1 MIRVAVCDD
10 EAFMR
15 DELSGLVSRY
25 LEERCLSSYEFTAFE
40 NGNSLLESQESFD
53 LIFLDIQMESPDG
66 METARRLRE
75 REQSSLL
82 VFVTVLKEPVF
93 EAFKVRAFD
102 YLVKPLK
109 KEIFERTMDRALRE
123 WEQKPGRSLFI
134 QKRNSCQVIL
144 LSKIVYCEVL
154 GRKIYIHEKD
164 KTVTEY
170 YERLEELERRVDR
183 RFYRCHRSYLVNL
196 DYVRGCKGGQILL
209 PGGEQIPVSRLRER
223 ELTQVLL
230 RRMKERTNEGIF

>member
-123 WEQKPGRSLFI
+123 W
-134 QKRNSCQVIL
+134 
-144 LSKIVYCEVL
+144 
-154 GRKIYIHEKD
+154 
-164 KTVTEY
+164 
-170 YERLEELERRVDR
+170 
-183 RFYRCHRSYLVNL
+183 
-196 DYVRGCKGGQILL
+196 
-209 PGGEQIPVSRLRER
+209 
-223 ELTQVLL
+223 
-230 RRMKERTNEGIF
+230 

>member
-1 MIRVAVCDD
+1 MIRLAVCDD
-10 EAFMR
+10 ESYMR
-15 DELSGLVSRY
+15 EELCSLVSKY
-25 LEERCLSSYEFTAFE
+25 MEERCSSSYDIAEFE
-40 NGNSLLESQESFD
+40 NGKALLESRDRFD
-53 LIFLDIQMESPDG
+53 LIFLDIQMEQPDG

-75 REQSSLL
+75 REESSLL

-93 EAFKVRAFD
+93 EAFQVQAFD
-102 YLVKPLK
+102 YLVKPL
-109 KEIFERTMDRALRE
+109 EQGLLWRTMDRALGELSR
-123 WEQKPGRSLFI
+123 RSSRSVFI

-144 LSKIVYCEVL
+144 LSRIVYCEVL

-230 RRMKERTNEGIF
+230 RRMKERKNEGIF